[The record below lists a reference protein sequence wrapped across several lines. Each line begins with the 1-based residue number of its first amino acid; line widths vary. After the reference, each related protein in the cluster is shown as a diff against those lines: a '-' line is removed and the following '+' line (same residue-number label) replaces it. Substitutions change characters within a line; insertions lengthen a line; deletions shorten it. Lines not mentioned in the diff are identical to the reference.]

1 VSTVLAVLRTF
12 AVARLAAVLV
22 AFALSGAP
30 RLALARPASAGP
42 ARCSCPAHQSHR
54 ACPCGTCHKGTGP
67 HAAHAGVERAHPSP
81 GGSSDEG
88 PSAPCMKGG
97 CSMPEAPAA
106 AAPWATEVFT
116 LTSALALFPPVD
128 GAALPASSAETL
140 HAPHLPET
148 PPPRRA

>member
-1 VSTVLAVLRTF
+1 MLALLRTI
-12 AVARLAAVLV
+12 AVARLAAVLI

-42 ARCSCPAHQSHR
+42 ARCSCPAHQSQR
-54 ACPCGTCHKGTGP
+54 ACPCGSCHKGGGA
-67 HAAHAGVERAHPSP
+67 HAAHAGVERAHGSR
-81 GGSSDEG
+81 GGSTEDR

-97 CSMPEAPAA
+97 CSMPEAPAS

-116 LTSALALFPPVD
+116 LSSALALFPPQG
-128 GAALPASSAETL
+128 GAALPSASATTL

>member
-1 VSTVLAVLRTF
+1 MLALLRTLAF
-12 AVARLAAVLV
+12 GRLAAVLV

-30 RLALARPASAGP
+30 RLALARPASGP

-54 ACPCGTCHKGTGP
+54 ACPCGSCHKGGGP
-67 HAAHAGVERAHPSP
+67 RGAHAGVERAHGSRGGSP
-81 GGSSDEG
+81 GDA
-88 PSAPCMKGG
+88 PAAPCMKGG

-116 LTSALALFPPVD
+116 LPSALALFPPRD
-128 GAALPASSAETL
+128 GAALPSSSATTL

>member
-42 ARCSCPAHQSHR
+42 ARCACSAHQGHR
-54 ACPCGTCHKGTGP
+54 ACPCGGCHKGGGP
-67 HAAHAGVERAHPSP
+67 RAAHAGVERAH
-81 GGSSDEG
+81 GSQRGAPDDG

-106 AAPWATEVFT
+106 AAPWAT
-116 LTSALALFPPVD
+116 
-128 GAALPASSAETL
+128 
-140 HAPHLPET
+140 
-148 PPPRRA
+148 